1 MDLVTL
7 CILYSFD
14 FWAFPV
20 RYSMYIIS
28 LVMILHGTTSAL
40 DFAVK
45 TMWVPGFQ
53 VHTGVMLP
61 DLTSVQL
68 GQDTICIYY
77 VYNDVHTVTYLH
89 CFHILWLVL
98 VKLLLMKDFL

>member
-1 MDLVTL
+1 MDLVT
-7 CILYSFD
+7 LYSFD
-14 FWAFPV
+14 FWGVSSSLFYV
-20 RYSMYIIS
+20 LYIIS
-28 LVMILHGTTSAL
+28 LLMILHGTTSAL

-45 TMWVPGFQ
+45 NMWVPGFQ

-77 VYNDVHTVTYLH
+77 VRVQ
-89 CFHILWLVL
+89 
-98 VKLLLMKDFL
+98 

>member
-1 MDLVTL
+1 
-7 CILYSFD
+7 
-14 FWAFPV
+14 
-20 RYSMYIIS
+20 
-28 LVMILHGTTSAL
+28 MILHGTTSAL

-53 VHTGVMLP
+53 VHTCVMLP

-89 CFHILWLVL
+89 CFISILDYFGHILWSVL

>member
-1 MDLVTL
+1 
-7 CILYSFD
+7 
-14 FWAFPV
+14 
-20 RYSMYIIS
+20 MYIS

-45 TMWVPGFQ
+45 TMWVPGLK

-68 GQDTICIYY
+68 GQDTIRIYY

-89 CFHILWLVL
+89 CFISVFGLSWAYPVL
-98 VKLLLMKDFL
+98 SSGKAPSHDLMEHFL